1 MKKIF
6 LFVAFAMMVSVANA
20 WHKNCDAGVVAL
32 AAKHL
37 TPEAK
42 ALVEKHL
49 GTTYEDDVH
58 HLYLLEKKKKA
69 SFSKEIHYLHLDS
82 QLQPM
87 KVEGDDALVALEEA
101 LTVVAAYETRSDE
114 EVTLAL
120 RTVINLMSDIHH
132 ISNYRLAAIPY
143 SQDTYTISRRTY
155 DYGKE
160 KGEITKSRWQR
171 MWGGF
176 SKRYSGFSGEFW
188 AYDMN
193 LGRGKMKEEYSKGT
207 PREWAVEVGAI
218 STSYLNKFTP
228 DYVLTPFEYNSLEEV
243 NYDMM
248 ARASFRL
255 AAVLNSTIK

>member
-1 MKKIF
+1 M
-6 LFVAFAMMVSVANA
+6 AT
-20 WHKNCDAGVVAL
+20 
-32 AAKHL
+32 KHL
-37 TPEAK
+37 EPKAK
-42 ALVEKHL
+42 AVVDRYL
-49 GTTYEDDVH
+49 GAKYSDDV
-58 HLYLLEKKKKA
+58 LYLRALESKKKA
-69 SFSKEIHYLHLDS
+69 THTQEIHFVHLDEN
-82 QLQPM
+82 LQPM

-101 LTVVAAYETRSDE
+101 LAVVAAYETRSDE

-120 RTVINLMSDIHH
+120 RIVINLMSDIHH
-132 ISNYRLAAIPY
+132 ISSYRLAAIPY

-171 MWGGF
+171 MWSAF
-176 SKRYSGFSGEFW
+176 SKRYTGFSGEFW

-207 PREWAVEVGAI
+207 PREWVVEVGAI